1 MSHRYRLYPT
11 PGQETVLAQ
20 HCADS
25 RQIWNVALE
34 QFNGSRRVDIKTWD
48 KQLSEARAEF
58 DWLRDG
64 SSSVQQAALRD
75 LRQALRNW
83 WSNPGYFRRPT
94 WRSYRKGNS
103 GFVVRDLTV
112 TRLSRKW
119 GEITIP
125 KAGRVRFRWTR
136 ALPADA
142 KSARVTQDRS
152 GRWHVSIVSGQPEFP
167 REQTGAVVGIDLG
180 VAYTA
185 TTSDSNHLDM
195 PVLFTHGEAQR
206 LRRLQRRMSRQ
217 QKGSNRRQRTK
228 TAIARLK
235 AREKDRRKDWVEQTS
250 TRLVRDYDHIS
261 IEDLRVKNMLR
272 SASGSVE
279 NPGANVA
286 QKRGLNRSIQ
296 NAAWSMLRT
305 RIEQKASAAT
315 SPVLVVAVNPAYT
328 SQRCAACGHTEG
340 ANRESQ
346 AVFSCRSCGHKANA
360 DVNAARNINAAG
372 LAATGRGGTP
382 HQRPAETSTSDAA

>member
-1 MSHRYRLYPT
+1 MSHKYRLYPT
-11 PGQETVLAQ
+11 PGQESVLMR
-20 HCADS
+20 HCSDS
-25 RQIWNVALE
+25 RTIWNVALE

-75 LRQALRNW
+75 LRQALKNW
-83 WSNPGYFRRPT
+83 WSNPAHFRRPT
-94 WRSYRKGNS
+94 WRSYRKGS
-103 GFVVRDLTV
+103 MGFVVRDLTA

-136 ALPADA
+136 ALPNDA
-142 KSARVTQDRS
+142 KSARVTQDRA
-152 GRWHVSIVSGQPEFP
+152 GRWYVSVVSGQPEFP
-167 REQTGAVVGIDLG
+167 REQTGAVVGLDFG
-180 VAYTA
+180 VTHTA
-185 TTSDSNHLDM
+185 TTSQGDHLDM
-195 PVLFTHGEAQR
+195 PELLTHGEDHR
-206 LRRLQRRMSRQ
+206 LRRLQRRMARQ

-228 TAIARLK
+228 IAIARLK
-235 AREKDRRKDWVEQTS
+235 ARERDRRKDWIEQTS
-250 TRLVRDYDHIS
+250 TTLVRDYDHIS
-261 IEDLRVKNMLR
+261 IEDLQVKNLLR
-272 SASGSVE
+272 SASGTIE
-279 NPGANVA
+279 EPGKNVA
-286 QKRGLNRSIQ
+286 QKRGLNRGIHS
-296 NAAWSMLRT
+296 AAWSVLRT

-315 SPVLVVAVNPAYT
+315 SHVLVMAVNPAYT

-346 AVFSCRSCGHKANA
+346 AVFSCRSCGHTANA

-372 LAATGRGGTP
+372 LAVSGRGGAP
-382 HQRPAETSTSDAA
+382 HQRPDEASTSDAA